1 MKNTLS
7 LFLTL
12 FLMFSLSEGVIAKG
26 QGGGNRFVF
35 NLLGTA
41 MATPGMVPDPDNPGE
56 LMAADCFEVDLIDMK
71 NRRQIGKAVD
81 CLTVQQVIGDFEF
94 IRLIGTTTFNLPQGS
109 VTTQGY
115 TTVARVQQDT
125 ESPAIGT
132 ITHFTAAA
140 GTGNAIIGGTKR
152 FENATGTSRLS
163 GLVNLSDLLV
173 TNEITFDCIFVVDVD

>member
-1 MKNTLS
+1 MKNTLILLMK
-7 LFLTL
+7 LFLILTL
-12 FLMFSLSEGVIAKG
+12 SQSAMATEP
-26 QGGGNRFVF
+26 GGGKRYVF

-41 MATPGMVPDPDNPGE
+41 MATPGMVSDPDNPGE
-56 LMAADCFEVDLIDMK
+56 QMAADCFEVDLIDMK

-81 CLTVQQVIGDFEF
+81 CLTVQEVIGDFEF

-115 TTVARVQQDT
+115 TTVARVQQNT

-140 GTGNAIIGGTKR
+140 GKANAIIGGTKR
-152 FENATGTSRLS
+152 FKNATGTSRLS
-163 GLVNLSDLLV
+163 GLVNLADLLV